1 MDIEALISPRSIAVI
16 GASERPSLGRSI
28 VDSAGRLGFAGAV
41 YPINPKYS
49 ELCGRTC
56 YPDLDSLPDAP
67 DVVAVCI
74 NYARI
79 LETFER
85 LPARGAKA
93 AVIYDGGFAERG
105 ADGKALQARI
115 TAICAEAGIA
125 LCGPNCMG
133 VLNPPARSTT
143 YMQEVRDPTSLAG
156 NVGLISQSGSICIG
170 MLADLRRFGFS
181 LLVSSGNEAVV
192 STAAFLERMI
202 DDPHTKV
209 IATFTET
216 VREPE
221 RYVAALDRAADRG
234 KPVIVLKVG
243 KSERTRRAVT
253 SHTGGLAGESR
264 VFSELLR
271 AHRAIEV
278 DDLDMLAEVLAV
290 CQGRVWPRGRRIA
303 VITASGGQAELILD
317 LASGAGLEL
326 PPLPAPARA
335 EVERVIGPL
344 TGDGNPLDAW
354 GNGDFNTNFPHA
366 FAVLADNPTTDAIAL
381 CSDSFDDQPMGRAE
395 RPLAYAQ
402 PLAASAQRSTK
413 PHYMMTTRPGMIHRE
428 QLRML
433 ASVGVPV
440 ICGTRQGLGAIDLMA
455 RYAAPRPALLPSRA
469 RLAAGLAAG
478 VRTINEF
485 DAKQLLA
492 AAGLPVT
499 RERLVHSLAE
509 AQRAA
514 DALGYPVVLK
524 AVSDD
529 LPHKS
534 ELGLVAVGL
543 ADETALGSAWDEIA
557 KRLAEIGRPV
567 ALAGLLVQEMVE
579 DGIEMFAGI
588 SRDPDFGLA
597 LAVGMGGVAIEIHR
611 DFAMRLLPLHA
622 GDAAAMIAETR
633 GAALLGAVRG
643 RPAADIAALEACIEA
658 LADFAWV
665 NRARLAEIDLNP
677 IKVRGAGKG
686 CVVVDAL
693 IVTTPAEQE

>member
-1 MDIEALISPRSIAVI
+1 
-16 GASERPSLGRSI
+16 
-28 VDSAGRLGFAGAV
+28 
-41 YPINPKYS
+41 
-49 ELCGRTC
+49 
-56 YPDLDSLPDAP
+56 
-67 DVVAVCI
+67 
-74 NYARI
+74 
-79 LETFER
+79 
-85 LPARGAKA
+85 
-93 AVIYDGGFAERG
+93 
-105 ADGKALQARI
+105 
-115 TAICAEAGIA
+115 
-125 LCGPNCMG
+125 
-133 VLNPPARSTT
+133 
-143 YMQEVRDPTSLAG
+143 
-156 NVGLISQSGSICIG
+156 
-170 MLADLRRFGFS
+170 
-181 LLVSSGNEAVV
+181 
-192 STAAFLERMI
+192 
-202 DDPHTKV
+202 
-209 IATFTET
+209 

-290 CQGRVWPRGRRIA
+290 CQGRVWPHGRRIA

-317 LASGAGLEL
+317 LASGAELEL

-335 EVERVIGPL
+335 EVERVIGPI

-395 RPLAYAQ
+395 RPLAYAE
-402 PLAASAQRSTK
+402 PLAESAQRSAK

-455 RYAAPRPALLPSRA
+455 RYAAPRPAQLPSRA
-469 RLAAGLAAG
+469 RLAPGLAAG
-478 VRTINEF
+478 ARTINEF

-543 ADETALGSAWDEIA
+543 ADAAALGSAWDEIA
-557 KRLAEIGRPV
+557 KRLAAIGRPV

-588 SRDPDFGLA
+588 GRDPDFGLA

-643 RPAADIAALEACIEA
+643 RPAADVAALETCIEA

-677 IKVRGAGKG
+677 IKVRSAGKG

-693 IVTTPAEQE
+693 IVTTPAQQE